1 MSWTGATSNRIDV
14 YRNGALIVTT
24 RNDGF
29 YTDRIGGPPPGTFTY
44 KVCNGGTN
52 TCSNQKTVTF

>member
-1 MSWTGATSNRIDV
+1 MERCDVEWVDV

-29 YTDRIGGPPPGTFTY
+29 YTDKIGGPPPGTFTY
-44 KVCNGGTN
+44 KVCRRRY
-52 TCSNQKTVTF
+52 SDLF